1 MALFSSSKTSF
12 GNLITGSVKQI
23 GSTLNK
29 NLGDGISTLGKGLN
43 GIGRSVL
50 DEAFGLNLSNSA
62 GVNSSPYPL
71 GDEWS
76 VDPAYMVTIA
86 FTDPNTG
93 MQSTVQG
100 YMPDTI
106 SMGLSADYVSPLESI
121 GEMASGAGGP
131 VSAIAKMFGY
141 RVSANIFSMVLW
153 SGSSHMD
160 LTLELRFVALTD
172 TYKDVIEPIRKLTSL
187 ITPTIEPF
195 SASSGPIQLGMM
207 KSPGPSLTFEGDTS
221 VMNQSVTILQDVGN
235 SAGALAGGS
244 ADTAKSV
251 LSGEQTAV
259 QGIVNAGGMSVEAI
273 GGMVNTILRDIKVK
287 NNISVKLGEFAL
299 LKSVVVKDVT
309 PAYNVKSDL
318 DGNWTDATVSVQIGT
333 FVSPTN
339 LDIPHMVGFRAG
351 AEGTASGTSL
361 GGLTDAA
368 SNVFQKVGINQV
380 PTLTDMMGSIGATVT
395 TASTKVRDA
404 IFKNPSSL
412 GKDAG
417 MGAKLMDTVFDKK
430 TAPSAPGMSE
440 IDKLEYKAQMY
451 SV

>member
-1 MALFSSSKTSF
+1 MASFSSNKTSF

-29 NLGDGISTLGKGLN
+29 NLGDGLTTVGKGLSA
-43 GIGRSVL
+43 IGRSVM
-50 DEAFGLNLSNSA
+50 DEAFGTGNSG
-62 GVNSSPYPL
+62 GVGSSPYPL

-141 RVSANIFSMVLW
+141 KVSANIFSMVLW

-195 SASSGPIQLGMM
+195 SASTGPIQLGMM

-235 SAGALAGGS
+235 SAGALAGGL

-251 LSGEQTAV
+251 ISGEQTAV

-309 PAYNVKSDL
+309 PAYNVKADL

-339 LDIPHMVGFRAG
+339 LDIPHMVGFRVG
-351 AEGTASGTSL
+351 AGTSTSA
-361 GGLTDAA
+361 TDPIGALQDSV
-368 SNVFQKVGINQV
+368 SNVFQKVGINEV
-380 PTLTDMMGSIGATVT
+380 PTFTDTMASIGATVT
-395 TASTKVRDA
+395 TAATKVRDA
-404 IFKNPSSL
+404 IFKNPSRL

-417 MGAKLMDTVFDKK
+417 MGAKLMDTIFDKK